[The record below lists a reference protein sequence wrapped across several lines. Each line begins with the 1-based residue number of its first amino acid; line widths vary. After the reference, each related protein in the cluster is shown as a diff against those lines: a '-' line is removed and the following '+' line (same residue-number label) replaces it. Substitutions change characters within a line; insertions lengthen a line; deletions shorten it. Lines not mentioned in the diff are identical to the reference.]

1 MSRAPTLR
9 FWHTRVVVTTSLT
22 GTVAA
27 VGDPGASRLV
37 LLIVLM
43 LVGLGA
49 GLLAVAVW
57 LWRATRVDPPSLAVL
72 EVMGERRYARADIA
86 NRQALVDGAR
96 GQAAVEAEQEPP
108 LPSDHG

>member
-1 MSRAPTLR
+1 MRA
-9 FWHTRVVVTTSLT
+9 LT
-22 GTVAA
+22 GMVAA

-43 LVGLGA
+43 LVALGA
-49 GLLAVAVW
+49 GLIVIAIW
-57 LWRATRVDPPSLAVL
+57 LWRGTRVDPPSLAVL
-72 EVMGERRYARADIA
+72 EVMGERRYARADAA

-96 GQAAVEAEQEPP
+96 GQAAVEAEDEPP